1 MEQMVKETLPGSES
15 AHDILGLRRRPLDV
29 FFAPQNVA
37 VIGATETTASVGR
50 TILWNLINSPFGG
63 TVYPVNPKRSSVLGI
78 RAYANI
84 AAVPDKVDL
93 AVIVTPASTVPAVVH
108 DCVAAGVKG
117 AIIIRLAMTLRS

>member
-29 FFAPQNVA
+29 FFSPQNVA

-63 TVYPVNPKRSSVLGI
+63 TVYPMNPKRSSVLGI
-78 RAYANI
+78 TRLCQYRRRA
-84 AAVPDKVDL
+84 
-93 AVIVTPASTVPAVVH
+93 
-108 DCVAAGVKG
+108 G
-117 AIIIRLAMTLRS
+117 